1 MVLEQNQSIT
11 PLDGGDICP
20 QFRDIF
26 QRIFVGNSAPQQF
39 RENLVTNGDLLCQT
53 LWHFLKDF
61 TNDILEKI
69 AHFRTIINVELFKA
83 WIPVQVHRRPTT
95 DIPCII
101 SEHEK
106 LSMVSGHTDILNP
119 PCINNA
125 CKILWLSSREAP
137 IKTKPHGRKSPLVDQ
152 CAEVLC
158 VPDSGG
164 PSGDGKGGW
173 AGLTRYGAD
182 KIEKRKLPLCDPGY
196 PSTGGEDSDRILRRL
211 ARRRFKSPF
220 RLRQGNGE
228 VGHGFSF
235 LGLPPFFPFSLAAAV
250 FFSDF
255 TEPPLRPR
263 LWPGVAS
270 LSTAE
275 IMSPHKIIGRPEV

>member
-39 RENLVTNGDLLCQT
+39 RENLVTNGDLLCQP

-61 TNDILEKI
+61 INDILEKI

-250 FFSDF
+250 FFRI
-255 TEPPLRPR
+255 LRSHLCDR
-263 LWPGVAS
+263 GSGLGLQV
-270 LSTAE
+270 
-275 IMSPHKIIGRPEV
+275 